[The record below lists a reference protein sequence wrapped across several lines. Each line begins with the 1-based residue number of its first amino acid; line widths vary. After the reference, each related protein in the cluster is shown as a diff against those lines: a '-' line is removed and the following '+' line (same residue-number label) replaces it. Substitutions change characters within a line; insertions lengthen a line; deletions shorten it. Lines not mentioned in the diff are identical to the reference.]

1 MKNSNTVMVQQPNYA
16 LDNNLSKSKD
26 IRIDLRQE
34 QKIKYSQNL
43 TCKAAISSNIPVS
56 REK

>member
-1 MKNSNTVMVQQPNYA
+1 MVVSNGNYA

-34 QKIKYSQNL
+34 NKLKLSQNL
-43 TCKAAISSNIPVS
+43 TCKASYSNYS
-56 REK
+56 